1 MKIYSLTTFNSKLEL
16 LVVESQERTC
26 LQGFTGVLTLEEAA
40 AEKGNSISTNT
51 DKTKTFA
58 LIVKFG

>member
-1 MKIYSLTTFNSKLEL
+1 MKIYSLTTFNSKLFI
-16 LVVESQERTC
+16 VVESHERTC
-26 LQGFTGVLTLEEAA
+26 LQGLAVLTLEEAA

-58 LIVKFG
+58 VKVKFG